1 MTVVDRDANTPL
13 QDIFQHTFKRILEI
27 ENSDVIKQIF
37 MLRDLNGGTLNI
49 QFFAGL
55 GPDGSSGEGPF
66 INNITIPLEDGWG
79 WGSNN

>member
-1 MTVVDRDANTPL
+1 MKVIDKDANTPL
-13 QDIFQHTFKRILEI
+13 QDMFQHTFTRILEI

-37 MLRDLNGGTLNI
+37 LLRDLNGGTLNI

-66 INNITIPLEDGWG
+66 INNITIP
-79 WGSNN
+79 

>member
-1 MTVVDRDANTPL
+1 MKVIDKDANTPL

-27 ENSDVIKQIF
+27 ESSDVIKQIF

-55 GPDGSSGEGPF
+55 GPDGSSGEGPS
-66 INNITIPLEDGWG
+66 INNITI
-79 WGSNN
+79 S